1 MIAKACLL
9 KSTASYPMLEDEMKT
24 HFKVTIRVGTM
35 QVEGVMFF
43 LGFGV
48 SVRFWFCF
56 FLQWALKPPPPTRT
70 TTPSKG
76 IRLLSTT
83 DVVPIEGLG
92 DTSRGQDSGK
102 EPTR

>member
-43 LGFGV
+43 FGFW
-48 SVRFWFCF
+48 RFCSFLVLF
-56 FLQWALKPPPPTRT
+56 FFAVGTE
-70 TTPSKG
+70 TTPHQQEQQHHQKAYDFS
-76 IRLLSTT
+76 RLQ
-83 DVVPIEGLG
+83 
-92 DTSRGQDSGK
+92 TSYQ
-102 EPTR
+102 